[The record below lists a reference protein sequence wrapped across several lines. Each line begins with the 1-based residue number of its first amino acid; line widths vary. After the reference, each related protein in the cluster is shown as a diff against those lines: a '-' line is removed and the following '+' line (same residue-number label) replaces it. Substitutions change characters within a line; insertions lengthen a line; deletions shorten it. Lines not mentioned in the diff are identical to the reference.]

1 MTLPDIAA
9 ALRDLHISIGQ
20 QQDLTKVVIQ
30 DAENARAEFRAL
42 TTGATN
48 PLVNRP
54 LGNYA
59 RGIVKLRDG
68 SWLLAEAGG
77 ILAEF
82 ARAIDIDL
90 PQQPSEGKRKV
101 EPTHDE
107 QSDTSPGHPGTQRL
121 PQADEPAPHD
131 PLASDPPRAR

>member
-9 ALRDLHISIGQ
+9 ALRNLHVSISQ

-48 PLVNRP
+48 PLVNRA

-59 RGIVKLRDG
+59 QGIVKLRDG

-77 ILAEF
+77 ILAEY
-82 ARAIDIDL
+82 ARAIGIDM
-90 PQQPSEGKRKV
+90 PPRRPTDKRKV
-101 EPTHDE
+101 EPIHDE
-107 QSDTSPGHPGTQRL
+107 QSDRGPRHPGTQRP
-121 PQADEPAPHD
+121 PQADEPAPRD
-131 PLASDPPRAR
+131 PSAG

>member
-9 ALRDLHISIGQ
+9 ALRDLHVSIGQ

-48 PLVNRP
+48 PLVNRA

-59 RGIVKLRDG
+59 QGIVKLRDG
-68 SWLLAEAGG
+68 SWLLAEAGD
-77 ILAEF
+77 ILAEY
-82 ARAIDIDL
+82 ARAIGIDM
-90 PQQPSEGKRKV
+90 PPRQPTEGKRKV
-101 EPTHDE
+101 EPTYDE
-107 QSDTSPGHPGTQRL
+107 QSDIGPRQPGTQRL
-121 PQADEPAPHD
+121 PQAEEPAPRD
-131 PLASDPPRAR
+131 PSAG

>member
-9 ALRDLHISIGQ
+9 ALRDLHVSIGQ

-48 PLVNRP
+48 PLVNRA

-59 RGIVKLRDG
+59 QGIVKLRDG

-77 ILAEF
+77 ILAEY
-82 ARAIDIDL
+82 ARAIGIDM
-90 PQQPSEGKRKV
+90 PPRQPTEGKRKA
-101 EPTHDE
+101 EPNPDE
-107 QSDTSPGHPGTQRL
+107 QSDTGPRQPGPQWL
-121 PQADEPAPHD
+121 PPADEPAKRD
-131 PLASDPPRAR
+131 PSAG

>member
-9 ALRDLHISIGQ
+9 ALRDLHVSIGQ

-48 PLVNRP
+48 PLVNRA

-59 RGIVKLRDG
+59 QGIVKLRDG

-77 ILAEF
+77 ILAEY
-82 ARAIDIDL
+82 ARAIGIDM
-90 PQQPSEGKRKV
+90 PPRQPTEGKRKA
-101 EPTHDE
+101 EPIHDE
-107 QSDTSPGHPGTQRL
+107 QSDIGPRRPGPHRL
-121 PQADEPAPHD
+121 PPADDPAPRD
-131 PLASDPPRAR
+131 PAAG

>member
-9 ALRDLHISIGQ
+9 ALRDLHVSIGQ

-48 PLVNRP
+48 PLVNRA

-59 RGIVKLRDG
+59 QGIVKLRDG

-77 ILAEF
+77 ILAEY
-82 ARAIDIDL
+82 AQAIGIDL
-90 PQQPSEGKRKV
+90 P
-101 EPTHDE
+101 
-107 QSDTSPGHPGTQRL
+107 
-121 PQADEPAPHD
+121 
-131 PLASDPPRAR
+131 

>member
-1 MTLPDIAA
+1 MTLPDITA
-9 ALRDLHISIGQ
+9 ALRDLHVSIGQ

-48 PLVNRP
+48 PLVNRA

-59 RGIVKLRDG
+59 QGIVKLRDG

-77 ILAEF
+77 ILAEY
-82 ARAIDIDL
+82 ARAIGIDM
-90 PQQPSEGKRKV
+90 PPRQPTEGKRKA
-101 EPTHDE
+101 EPNPDE
-107 QSDTSPGHPGTQRL
+107 QSDTGPCQPGTQRL
-121 PQADEPAPHD
+121 PQADEPAQRD
-131 PLASDPPRAR
+131 PSAG

>member
-9 ALRDLHISIGQ
+9 ALRDLYVSIGQ
-20 QQDLTKVVIQ
+20 QQDLAKVVIQ

-42 TTGATN
+42 TAGANN
-48 PLVNRP
+48 PLVNRA

-59 RGIVKLRDG
+59 QGIVKLRDG

-77 ILAEF
+77 ILAEY
-82 ARAIDIDL
+82 ARAIGIDL
-90 PQQPSEGKRKV
+90 PQQPAKEKRKV

-107 QSDTSPGHPGTQRL
+107 RSEAIFDHPDGQPPSQSDES
-121 PQADEPAPHD
+121 APHD
-131 PLASDPPRAR
+131 PQAH

>member
-1 MTLPDIAA
+1 MTLPDITA
-9 ALRDLHISIGQ
+9 ALRDLHVSIGQ

-48 PLVNRP
+48 PLVNRA

-59 RGIVKLRDG
+59 QGIVKLRDG

-77 ILAEF
+77 ILTEY
-82 ARAIDIDL
+82 ARAIGIDM
-90 PQQPSEGKRKV
+90 PPRQPIEGKRKA
-101 EPTHDE
+101 EPNPDE
-107 QSDTSPGHPGTQRL
+107 QSDTGPRQPGPQRL
-121 PQADEPAPHD
+121 LPADEPAQRD
-131 PLASDPPRAR
+131 PSAG

>member
-1 MTLPDIAA
+1 VTLPDIAA
-9 ALRDLHISIGQ
+9 ALRDLHVSINQ

-48 PLVNRP
+48 PLVNRA

-59 RGIVKLRDG
+59 QGIVKLRDG

-77 ILAEF
+77 IIAEY
-82 ARAIDIDL
+82 ARAIGIDL
-90 PQQPSEGKRKV
+90 PPHQPAKEKQKV
-101 EPTHDE
+101 EPIHDE
-107 QSDTSPGHPGTQRL
+107 QNDTNPNHLGRQL
-121 PQADEPAPHD
+121 PSQSDEPAPHD
-131 PLASDPPRAR
+131 PQAP

>member
-1 MTLPDIAA
+1 MTLPDITA
-9 ALRDLHISIGQ
+9 ALRDLHVSIGQ

-48 PLVNRP
+48 PLVNRA

-59 RGIVKLRDG
+59 QGIVKLRDG

-77 ILAEF
+77 ILAEY
-82 ARAIDIDL
+82 ARAIGIDL
-90 PQQPSEGKRKV
+90 PPRQPIEGKRKA
-101 EPTHDE
+101 EPNSDE
-107 QSDTSPGHPGTQRL
+107 QSETGPRYPGTQRL
-121 PQADEPAPHD
+121 PQADDSAQRD
-131 PLASDPPRAR
+131 PSAG